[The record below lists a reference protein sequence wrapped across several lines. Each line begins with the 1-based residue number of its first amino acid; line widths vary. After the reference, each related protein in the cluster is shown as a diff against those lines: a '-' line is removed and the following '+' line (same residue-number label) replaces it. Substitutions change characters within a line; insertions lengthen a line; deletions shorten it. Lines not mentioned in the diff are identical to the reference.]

1 MSFFVQT
8 NKFNCFIA
16 GEGECE
22 LEIDF
27 IFPYKLYPFIK
38 NDVFEDCIK
47 SLFLEVGKNSYM
59 FNDSILDNEI
69 DETFEELP
77 IFTKLDIIWSILQ
90 LRVASIFKEDL
101 KVNVVP
107 NVAKLLIS
115 FNQSGIKRT
124 IEFAPEPGEEDN
136 LQLQDLL

>member
-8 NKFNCFIA
+8 NKLNCFID

-27 IFPYKLYPFIK
+27 IFPYKLYPFITS
-38 NDVFEDCIK
+38 DVFETVIK
-47 SLFLEVGKNSYM
+47 ALFLEVGNNSFM
-59 FNDSILDNEI
+59 FNQKLVDDDM
-69 DETFEELP
+69 DETFEDLP
-77 IFTKLDIIWSILQ
+77 IFTKLDIIWSLLQ
-90 LRVASIFKEDL
+90 LNIASVFKTEL

-124 IEFAPEPGEEDN
+124 IEFSPEPGEEDN
-136 LQLQDLL
+136 LEL